1 MAAPPP
7 QTTTTDGV
15 LWPGNVITV
24 SAGTV
29 TTNENGFANFEVRYP
44 QQFGNWLEVDLK
56 ASRIVSGT
64 ESVNTATFVPPI
76 SADDGKTTQSP
87 PGRSYSG
94 PAAVGSPFGR
104 GANCLLTN

>member
-1 MAAPPP
+1 MRTMAPLPAPDDNA
-7 QTTTTDGV
+7 DGI

-24 SAGTV
+24 SSGTV
-29 TTNENGFANFEVRYP
+29 ITNENGFANFEVRYP
-44 QQFGNWLEVDLK
+44 QQFGNWLEVELK

-87 PGRSYSG
+87 PRPLLLQSIGSG
-94 PAAVGSPFGR
+94 QPLR
-104 GANCLLTN
+104 TRR